1 MPGDRP
7 RPSPRPGSR
16 PPAPCPRCGSTDTV
30 RIAYGYPGPEMIE
43 AAERGEVFLGGCC
56 IMGND
61 PTRHCRACEHDFT
74 PPRRKA
80 RRNADDGP
88 WTVE

>member
-1 MPGDRP
+1 
-7 RPSPRPGSR
+7 
-16 PPAPCPRCGSTDTV
+16 
-30 RIAYGYPGPEMIE
+30 MIE

-61 PTRHCRACEHDFT
+61 PTRHCRACDHDFT
-74 PPRRKA
+74 PSGRRTSGTV
-80 RRNADDGP
+80 DDGR